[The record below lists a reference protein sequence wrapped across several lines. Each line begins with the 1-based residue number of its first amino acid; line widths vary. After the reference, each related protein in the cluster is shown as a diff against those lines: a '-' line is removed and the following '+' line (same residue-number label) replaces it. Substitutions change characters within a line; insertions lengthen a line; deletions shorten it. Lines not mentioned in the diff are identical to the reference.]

1 MRMSGLLGAAVL
13 SVLATAAAMPAPA
26 FAAKEPPSCA
36 AIRFRPLA
44 AGMQDGEQDAGLYKS
59 RFGKLEVH
67 ATVKGGEAQDYY
79 VVANGKKLAPVSVGL
94 PKSAASCA
102 QQKKM
107 PAPAASQA
115 AASSCTGDAFTV
127 VIDRAGNQRTALF
140 YGHQNGAWKF
150 CSAGAVPSRE
160 S

>member
-59 RFGKLEVH
+59 RFGKLEVRG
-67 ATVKGGEAQDYY
+67 TVKGGEPQDYY
-79 VVANGKKLAPVSVGL
+79 VVANGKKLAPVAGGV

-107 PAPAASQA
+107 PAPASQTV
-115 AASSCTGDAFTV
+115 SSCTGDAFTV